1 MYAQI
6 FNLVLPAGMK
16 LEDAVAPQLMSE
28 HDKIQCFSGTQVTK
42 NAGITVQ
49 GSGASAQGHITG
61 SLTTYD
67 YKALYQVYNLKES
80 ESANYWFI
88 NYSKDTSHDELKKVA
103 ESSETAT
110 ANYDLTFTLQGND
123 YGITSVF
130 ITYQVIRL
138 VINGVTRDY
147 VVTNNASSGAVD
159 PSGAPYTGFKPIP
172 AQ

>member
-6 FNLVLPAGMK
+6 FNLVVPAHMK
-16 LEDAVAPQLMSE
+16 LEAAMVPETMSE
-28 HDKIQCFSGTQVTK
+28 HDKIQCFAGTQVTK

-49 GSGASAQGHITG
+49 GSGASAQGTITG
-61 SLTTYD
+61 SLKTYD
-67 YKALYQVYNLKES
+67 YKALYKVYNLQDS
-80 ESANYWFI
+80 VSANYWFVS
-88 NYSKDTSHDELKKVA
+88 YSKDESHDELKKAA

-138 VINGVTRDY
+138 VVDGITKDY

-159 PSGAPYTGFKPIP
+159 PTGAPYQGFKPIP
-172 AQ
+172 PQ